1 MNITPIP
8 LVRTTVTLSFIMT
21 SVAAAQQPSADAPK
35 AAPSQP
41 AAALVCARVE
51 STPTLDGK
59 ADETAWAKAT
69 PLTLTAKRAMEP
81 NKGASTP
88 VTIRTVRTD
97 THIYFLVEWDD
108 TTESVSHKTWTWNK
122 DAGKYE
128 EGKDREDMCAL
139 AFEHTGP
146 FVADMLAGVEGVW
159 DVWHWKAARTN
170 PQGYAMDK
178 THRYTKSKPEG
189 KANAHKSA
197 DGSEI
202 WIARPEDAG
211 DSAEKK
217 QPPPAR
223 HKADTVPQFI
233 TTTPTGSAAHVQAKG
248 RWANGRWTLELSR
261 RLDTKQADDTA
272 FDPSKSGGYV
282 MSVAV
287 FDQTGDMDK
296 ATEVI
301 TLSIAK

>member
-1 MNITPIP
+1 MNPFSI
-8 LVRTTVTLSFIMT
+8 RTTVALPLVLT
-21 SVAAAQQPSADAPK
+21 SLAFGQPPSADAPK
-35 AAPSQP
+35 AEQP
-41 AAALVCARVE
+41 QAKSAVVCARVE
-51 STPTLDGK
+51 SAPTLDGK
-59 ADETAWAKAT
+59 SDDAAWAKAQ
-69 PLTLTAKRAMEP
+69 PLKLTAKRAMEP
-81 NKGASTP
+81 NKGAKTP
-88 VTIRTVRTD
+88 VTLRSVRTD

-108 TTESVSHKTWTWNK
+108 ATESVSHKTWTWNK

-159 DVWHWKAARTN
+159 DVWHWKAFRTN

-178 THRYTKSKPEG
+178 THRYSKSKPEA
-189 KANAHKSA
+189 KANAHKTN

-217 QPPPAR
+217 QPAPTEQ
-223 HKADTVPQFI
+223 KGDTVPQFV
-233 TTTPTGSAAHVQAKG
+233 TTTPSGSAADVQGKG
-248 RWANGRWTLELSR
+248 RWANGRWTLELAR

-272 FDPSKSGGYV
+272 FDPSKSGGYQ
-282 MSVAV
+282 MSVAA
-287 FDQTGDMDK
+287 FDHTGDMDK
-296 ATEVI
+296 ATEAV
-301 TLSIAK
+301 TLSFAK